1 MALPVTITGISTAVA
16 PVGPFKVAAGS
27 YAVLAIDIG
36 PGTFSFALGD
46 SAART
51 ATGQGVTNG
60 SSSINISSITINLGK
75 TGAPTDNIYCEITAT
90 DPSGTVV
97 ATSNSISGASLTT
110 SMVASNFTFAS
121 PPTISASATFGV
133 VFRRTGA
140 LDAANY
146 FIIGNQNANA
156 YAGGVPYTHNG
167 SAWATGISDLGFK
180 VNSSVTLASDAYYF
194 FGRDG
199 TTATTLQAFKA
210 LSSGYVVTGTGT
222 AGGATAC
229 GSTAS
234 NYRHAQTWTTDAAAA
249 PISDISFIVGK
260 VGSPTENVR
269 VEIFATSAGAP
280 TGTALATS
288 NVVAAASIIAGGS
301 LTIFSFP
308 TPFVPSASTQ
318 YAAVFTKATTTSDA
332 SNYYQIYAAAA
343 SGTSTYAG
351 GNRYTGS
358 STNWLSQTNDWSV
371 VINALAPG
379 APDTSWASIA
389 TKTGFTTAI
398 LNLAGYQVGS
408 IIHLLVNDGTASTLF
423 ATKYVSFDAST
434 DTFLATIETVSAA
447 VAVTGQIAG
456 AGAGAS
462 LVVRGNG
469 EVVAFYSGVQAK
481 VSGTFRA
488 HVYYRRRTAVN
499 TWSTETMVD
508 PNTAFDNN
516 FPVAILGAADRVH
529 FVWAN
534 PNSAYRTL
542 SAANALNTS
551 GTSAS
556 ALSPVDG
563 VSYDRAG
570 TTKVVFISGGT
581 TQLVG
586 RFDSSDNPTP
596 SFITAA
602 SAVNNS
608 NPHRVGA
615 DPVTGD
621 VSIIYRNA
629 ADSDLYTIKSTDDGA
644 TFGTA
649 VSFFV
654 GTVAAV
660 DTNASRSAS
669 GSLYS
674 RAGYDVV
681 GYIVNDNGTWKYN
694 ESVVRAPATADA
706 WNVNDKSTN
715 TVLSNGD
722 KTANNPSTTSAVR
735 STTKRLN
742 GAAGKYYAEI
752 QTVTRFAISSCNVG
766 IKDASAAVSGTPFAA
781 RVNGFGD
788 IYIGDTYSGI
798 TTAAPA
804 DGGVISLAWD
814 TGAKLFWVRTTRDWN
829 DNVANDP
836 ATGVGGI
843 DFSSAAAV
851 DHALWSQ
858 NGTFTIRTR
867 AAELTQTA
875 PSGFLSW
882 MGETLTVANNGALA
896 AATSSVSGSGIVASA
911 GTGTLNAQSATIVGQ
926 GVVASVGTG
935 VLTAVGSVRTN
946 YAKNSQNLDD
956 PTWVGSTTY
965 ITRVADAVVAPDGTT
980 TAEQLADTVNSGQ
993 HTINTTFF
1001 LNVVAPDLIIGD
1013 VVTFS
1018 VYIKAGTRSW
1028 AQLQTTGSIWANFDL
1043 AGGVVGSKHA
1053 SVISHSIQAIANG
1066 WYRCSAVFTIAGPSS
1081 QSFIIGIKTGDTGAT
1096 NYVGNGST
1104 IYAWGAQIDKGTVAR
1119 SYLPTFG
1126 PDILPPSAETLIGT
1140 GIASWNATGALSAS
1154 VASASGAGTILNP
1167 PATGTGVLTSVAAL
1181 SGSGVSGSNGTGA
1194 LLNPALIDIASGSY
1208 AGATNFGDAAHPKIG
1223 QGFVATAKLITKVR
1237 FQSMYTLAGATPV
1250 DGAVVKIYTVDGNH
1264 APVAQVGTSS
1274 NVVRGAEFPVGAGQ
1288 PVDFVFPTP
1297 VPVSVGTEYI
1307 YVLERTGA
1315 VSANRYYV
1323 SVVNECYGGT
1333 TLTVYQFDGTN
1344 WVQWISGNYDLYSF
1358 ISVADAVGLAP
1369 IQGTM
1374 SGVGLSGSTG
1384 AAAGGAASDLVIHDA
1399 SAAAQVLAAGSI
1411 AQTFVATGS
1420 AVSKFKVALNH
1431 FGPSAGDV
1439 QAKLRTVDAAHKPL
1453 TEIGASSVVAVSS
1466 ISNTMTLVEFTFSP
1480 PVSVTPGTEY
1490 ALTATRTLP
1499 PVDGNDILQFNL
1511 LFVNAYAGGEFFY
1524 NDGTTGWQ
1532 SFGAYDLDCVISFV
1546 ALGGLLSA
1554 SSTLAGVG
1562 TVADPVATV
1571 TGTGALAAVGSVVPA
1586 FGTGA
1591 LTSGAGVVA
1600 GAGDVIT
1607 QFRAVIAWVELS
1619 ATAALAPATGTGVL
1633 VATQAV
1639 VAGTGLSRSVGTGTL
1654 PVLTLST
1661 LAGVGVSRSV
1671 STLGA
1676 LAPSAAVTAGAG
1688 LSRSVSTSASLS
1700 VSAAAIGSVGISRT
1714 TGTGTLACSVATLVG
1729 VGLNTATGTGAL
1741 TSFATLSGAGV
1752 ARWVGTGI
1760 LSASTATMVSAG
1772 VVQWIATA
1780 VLNANAASLA
1790 GAGASSSTQTASAL
1804 QASLAS
1810 VSGFQGVVIVSGVG
1824 TLQSQSAVAVGAAVS
1839 RSLGTGA
1846 LLDATAALAG
1856 AGLSG
1861 TQGASL
1867 LVPTACVI
1875 TASGKSISSGTATL
1889 SAGIS
1894 VASGVGGIAAAPT
1907 GTGILLS
1914 DASSVT
1920 GVGSAALTASG
1931 ILNAQSATVSGSGAA
1946 TWIAS
1951 GVLASSVSVAA
1962 GAGLARWS
1970 GLGVLTSV
1978 AATTASLGAS
1988 SSAGSASLLS
1998 ARASVFGAEGVVV
2011 IQGAGA
2017 LQAQSRVI
2025 AGVGAARHTGSGAL
2039 FSQDHAASGIGL
2051 GRSFGTGLL
2060 PSGRSV
2066 LDAIAVVQA
2075 TGSGLL
2081 AAKRALMSGFASLTA
2096 YGTGDLDALNSVISG
2111 NDFIYGL
2118 GVLPSSYSTLAGEGN
2133 VGYPAYPEPDP
2144 LPGSYPGTTTWVYA
2158 GTAGWVNPG
2167 TRGWVNPGTAEWR
2180 KRAA

>member
-1 MALPVTITGISTAVA
+1 MALPVSVGGTITIATVAPATAALGGTGVGQILAQSFKGLSAINSTIIYIRKLGTPTDNVFVEIRSGSQTGTLLGTSDNVVGSGIPTTETATTWNFSTPVTGLDSSTTYWAVIKRSGALNSSNQWLISVDTAAPYADGTQSDFNGTVWTNRANDIRMSITQLGISTAVA
-16 PVGPFKVAAGS
+16 PVGPFKTSGIISAGATIYS
-27 YAVLAIDIG
+27 I
-36 PGTFSFALGD
+36 
-46 SAART
+46 
-51 ATGQGVTNG
+51 ATGGGFYGQFGNSIAAAAFQSFTVSAGATVG
-60 SSSINISSITINLGK
+60 SVIFQLSK
-75 TGAPTDNIYCEITAT
+75 TGSPTDNLTAT
-90 DPSGTVV
+90 IYAADGSNQPTGSVLGTSNTVSGTFTIGLVE
-97 ATSNSISGASLTT
+97 
-110 SMVASNFTFAS
+110 FTFAT
-121 PPTISASATFGV
+121 P
-133 VFRRTGA
+133 
-140 LDAANY
+140 
-146 FIIGNQNANA
+146 
-156 YAGGVPYTHNG
+156 
-167 SAWATGISDLGFK
+167 
-180 VNSSVTLASDAYYF
+180 VTLASAGKYTAVLKRTTIDDANCYRAHHGNNDFDATQSHGYGDIGSWTIPAYDIYLIVKAAPTVLPDAYYF

-379 APDTSWASIA
+379 DPDTSWASIT

-408 IIHLLVNDGTASTLF
+408 TIHLLVNDGTASTLF
-423 ATKYVSFDAST
+423 ATKYVSYDALT
-434 DTFLATIETVSAA
+434 DTFLATVETVSAA

-508 PNTAFDNN
+508 PNTAVDNN
-516 FPVAILGAADRVH
+516 APTACLGASDRVH
-529 FVWAN
+529 FSWNNQTGV
-534 PNSAYRTL
+534 AYRTL
-542 SAANALNTS
+542 SAANALNTAASSLAMS
-551 GTSAS
+551 GPGDA
-556 ALSPVDG
+556 
-563 VSYDRAG
+563 VSYNRAG
-570 TTKVVFISGGT
+570 TTKVIVTSNDT
-581 TQLVG
+581 SQSAM
-586 RFDSSDNPTP
+586 RFDSADNPTV
-596 SFITAA
+596 SFA
-602 SAVNNS
+602 SALATNTTT
-608 NPHRVGA
+608 PHRIGV
-615 DPVTGD
+615 DPVTLD
-621 VSIIYRNA
+621 VTIVYRSSV
-629 ADSDLYTIKSTDDGA
+629 DSDLYAIKSTNDGA
-644 TFGTA
+644 AFGA
-649 VSFFV
+649 PVSFFV
-654 GTVAAV
+654 GTVAAS
-660 DTNASRSAS
+660 DANLSKSST

-674 RAGYDVV
+674 RGGSDVV

-752 QTVTRFAISSCNVG
+752 QTVTKFAISSCNVG

-911 GTGTLNAQSATIVGQ
+911 GTGTLNAQSATTVGQ

-935 VLTAVGSVRTN
+935 ALSAVPTGRTN
-946 YAKNSQNLDD
+946 LIKQSQALE
-956 PTWVGSTTY
+956 TWSLN
-965 ITRVADAVVAPDGTT
+965 AA
-980 TAEQLADTVNSGQ
+980 TV
-993 HTINTTFF
+993 T
-1001 LNVVAPDLIIGD
+1001 PDLIAAPDSTVTADRVTDAAISSGHYLYPAPIPYVVDD
-1013 VVTFS
+1013 VFTFS
-1018 VYIKAGTRSW
+1018 VYVKAGTISW
-1028 AQLQTTGSIWANFDL
+1028 VSLGGSVSTLRWVNFDL
-1043 AGGVVGSKHA
+1043 ASGQVGTKSYAGIVANIYALPDGWFRCTATLPAALDAGSAYA
-1053 SVISHSIQAIANG
+1053 SVYLLLGDNP
-1066 WYRCSAVFTIAGPSS
+1066 PST
-1081 QSFIIGIKTGDTGAT
+1081 Q
-1096 NYVGNGST
+1096 YVGGSGT
-1104 IYAWGAQIDKGTVAR
+1104 LYVWGAQFEKGSVATAYIPTTTATVTT
-1119 SYLPTFG
+1119 S
-1126 PDILPPSAETLIGT
+1126 ETLVGT

-1154 VASASGAGTILNP
+1154 VASASGAGQVQSP
-1167 PATGTGVLTSVAAL
+1167 PVTGTGVLTTSVAAL
-1181 SGSGVSGSNGTGA
+1181 VSSGVASSTGTA
-1194 LLNPALIDIASGSY
+1194 VLVAPNRTM
-1208 AGATNFGDAAHPKIG
+1208 AGPGTS
-1223 QGFVATAKLITKVR
+1223 
-1237 FQSMYTLAGATPV
+1237 QSVQTLA
-1250 DGAVVKIYTVDGNH
+1250 
-1264 APVAQVGTSS
+1264 
-1274 NVVRGAEFPVGAGQ
+1274 
-1288 PVDFVFPTP
+1288 
-1297 VPVSVGTEYI
+1297 
-1307 YVLERTGA
+1307 
-1315 VSANRYYV
+1315 
-1323 SVVNECYGGT
+1323 
-1333 TLTVYQFDGTN
+1333 TLTAQTHT
-1344 WVQWISGNYDLYSF
+1344 S
-1358 ISVADAVGLAP
+1358 
-1369 IQGTM
+1369 T
-1374 SGVGLSGSTG
+1374 GVGLSESKQTSSALATSITLLSSSGLSSS
-1384 AAAGGAASDLVIHDA
+1384 AGTASLTA
-1399 SAAAQVLAAGSI
+1399 S
-1411 AQTFVATGS
+1411 VATLVGIS
-1420 AVSKFKVALNH
+1420 A
-1431 FGPSAGDV
+1431 
-1439 QAKLRTVDAAHKPL
+1439 
-1453 TEIGASSVVAVSS
+1453 
-1466 ISNTMTLVEFTFSP
+1466 
-1480 PVSVTPGTEY
+1480 
-1490 ALTATRTLP
+1490 
-1499 PVDGNDILQFNL
+1499 
-1511 LFVNAYAGGEFFY
+1511 
-1524 NDGTTGWQ
+1524 
-1532 SFGAYDLDCVISFV
+1532 
-1546 ALGGLLSA
+1546 
-1554 SSTLAGVG
+1554 LA
-1562 TVADPVATV
+1562 PV
-1571 TGTGALAAVGSVVPA
+1571 TGTLPAQSAIAVGIGISESRSTFGALPSVGATLSGIGI
-1586 FGTGA
+1586 GTA
-1591 LTSGAGVVA
+1591 S
-1600 GAGDVIT
+1600 
-1607 QFRAVIAWVELS
+1607 
-1619 ATAALAPATGTGVL
+1619 
-1633 VATQAV
+1633 
-1639 VAGTGLSRSVGTGTL
+1639 GTGTL
-1654 PVLTLST
+1654 SVLTLST
-1661 LAGVGVSRSV
+1661 LVGVGVSRSV
-1671 STLGA
+1671 STFGA
-1676 LAPSAAVTAGAG
+1676 LAPLAAVTTGAG

-1700 VSAAAIGSVGISRT
+1700 VSAAAIGSVGISQT

-1741 TSFATLSGAGV
+1741 TSFATLSGSGV

-1760 LSASTATMVSAG
+1760 LSASTAIVVSTG
-1772 VVQWIATA
+1772 ITQWIATGT
-1780 VLNANAASLA
+1780 LNSNFSTLA

-1824 TLQSQSAVAVGAAVS
+1824 TLQSQSAAAVGVAVS

-1914 DASSVT
+1914 GASSVA
-1920 GVGSAALTASG
+1920 GVGGAALTASG

-1951 GVLASSVSVAA
+1951 GILASSVSVAA
-1962 GAGLARWS
+1962 GAGFARWS

-2011 IQGAGA
+2011 VQGAGA
-2017 LQAQSRVI
+2017 LQAQSRI
-2025 AGVGAARHTGSGAL
+2025 ITGVGAARHHGTGVL
-2039 FSQDHAASGIGL
+2039 LSQDRILTGAGL
-2051 GRSFGTGLL
+2051 GRSFGTGSLTT
-2060 PSGRSV
+2060 SRSV
-2066 LDAIAVVQA
+2066 LDAIVVVQA

-2081 AAKRALMSGFASLTA
+2081 AAKRALMAGFASLTA
-2096 YGTGDLDALNSVISG
+2096 YGNGELVTISAVISG
-2111 NDFIYGL
+2111 NDFVKGL